1 MSVLVCLWR
10 NLWPFDLKTGAQ
22 CSTCH
27 GIPSCQVRWQY
38 DYSLWATGPSRL
50 RLITWSCDL
59 DLWPWMSWRLRLM
72 QVVVLHPCTKFE
84 VRRPWHSSD
93 MAHDVSQCVS
103 IILMGLVTLTF
114 DLLTLKLVC
123 KSHLRWGTFVPN
135 LGTLFWFLDL
145 FVMYA
150 TDGQTDGQKQR
161 LLPPSLRYKGHNN
174 SVSF

>member
-1 MSVLVCLWR
+1 MSWDTLLPSSVTVRLFIMGHWAI
-10 NLWPFDLKTGAQ
+10 TAQ
-22 CSTCH
+22 TDH
-27 GIPSCQVRWQY
+27 VI
-38 DYSLWATGPSRL
+38 
-50 RLITWSCDL
+50 
-59 DLWPWMSWRLRLM
+59 LWPWPLTLDVMAPALM